1 MHKISPQSSFFK
13 TALLSISLML
23 MSSSQISPSLPLMY
37 ADFPQISRTGVELLS
52 SIAGSG
58 IVVGLC
64 FNPLIVQLVKP
75 KATIILGLLLVLIA
89 GSYPIYATNYG
100 GILTAR
106 FLLGVGVGLYN
117 SLAVSLLAQ
126 FYQGPELSTMLGW
139 QNATGSLG
147 IALFSGAVSWLLNWG
162 WHAAF
167 AIYLLALPILLLFSG
182 VVSLPAAP
190 SQPTM
195 SAAPSPPWKQLNWTV
210 LRIAGLMFFMH
221 AFFMTQTFKLPQLA
235 WTQHLA
241 SVQQVALI
249 SGLVGLMGWP
259 VGLIYGKLKQKL
271 QALLLPIS
279 LLLQVG
285 GLLIMAYAPQI
296 VVLVIGAIILG
307 TGFGLAV
314 PYAFDWVA
322 AVVPEAA
329 VNLATTVVLILI
341 NLGCTISPLLVNWL
355 ATTGSDGSPQAAFSF
370 AAGGMGL
377 LTLYGLGHYW
387 YMTKIHR
394 QKV

>member
-13 TALLSISLML
+13 TVLLSISLML

-37 ADFPQISRTGVELLS
+37 TDFPQISRTGVELLS

-162 WHAAF
+162 WHAVF

-182 VVSLPAAP
+182 VVSMPAAT

-195 SAAPSPPWKQLNWTV
+195 QAVPSHPWKQLNGTV

-221 AFFMTQTFKLPQLA
+221 AFFMTQTLKLPQLA

-259 VGLIYGKLKQKL
+259 MGLIYGKLKQKL

-279 LLLQVG
+279 LLLQVS
-285 GLLIMAYAPQI
+285 GLLVMAYAPQI

-322 AVVPEAA
+322 AVVPDAA

-355 ATTGSDGSPQAAFSF
+355 ATTGGDGSPQAAFTF

-377 LTLYGLGHYW
+377 LTFYGVGHYW
-387 YMTKIHR
+387 YVTKTHR
-394 QKV
+394 QKI